1 MQSTQVIV
9 VGGGP
14 AGLTAAI
21 ALGAAGVETVLVAPP
36 PPADTRTTALLASS
50 VTALEALGAWA
61 HCRAE
66 AAPLRT
72 LRLVDDTGR
81 LLRAPEVRFDA
92 AEIGLDAFGYNIAN
106 RHLVTALEA
115 RAKALPALQ
124 RRSEAAAAVSIGDAD
139 VTVTLASDECLTARL
154 AIGADGRRSLCRRA
168 TGIETNRR
176 AGRQTAL
183 ALSFGHSRPHN
194 DTSTEFHTP
203 DGPFTTVPLPGEARD
218 QAKWNPVS
226 RPDHAPNH
234 RSSLVWV
241 LGPGTARRVLAWDD
255 AALSAEVE
263 RCSHSILGKTAIE
276 PERGIFPLTTET
288 AERFAANRVALI
300 GEAAHVMPP
309 IGAQGLNLG
318 LRDAAQIAEL
328 VIAARETGADIGSDA
343 LLARYDAL
351 RRPDVTTRMLAVD
364 WLNRSLLSD
373 FLPVQSLRGV
383 GLYALDRIGP
393 LRRLV
398 MREGI
403 APSASEPA
411 LMRGVALHQD

>member
-1 MQSTQVIV
+1 MSIDTHVIV

-21 ALGAAGVETVLVAPP
+21 ALGLAGVETALVAPP
-36 PPADTRTTALLASS
+36 PPPDARTTALLASS
-50 VTALEALGAWA
+50 VAALETLGVWKR
-61 HCRAE
+61 CRKD

-92 AEIGLDAFGYNIAN
+92 GEIGLDAFGYNIAN
-106 RHLVTALEA
+106 RHLTAALDA
-115 RAKALPALQ
+115 RAATLPALH
-124 RRSEAAAAVSIGDAD
+124 RRNEAATAVSARDAS
-139 VTVTLASDECLTARL
+139 VTVTLASGEAIAARL
-154 AIGADGRRSLCRRA
+154 VIGADGRQSLCRRA
-168 TGIETNRR
+168 AGIKAVRQ
-176 AGRQTAL
+176 AGAQSAL
-183 ALSFGHSRPHN
+183 ALSFGHSRPHH

-203 DGPFTTVPLPGEARD
+203 EGPFTTVPLPGG
-218 QAKWNPVS
+218 
-226 RPDHAPNH
+226 

-241 LGPGTARRVLAWDD
+241 LGPGTAKRIAAWND

-263 RCSHSILGKTAIE
+263 RRSHSILGRIEVE
-276 PERGIFPLTTET
+276 PERGIFPLATET
-288 AERFAANRVALI
+288 AERFAAHRITLI

-328 VIAARETGADIGSDA
+328 VVEARNAGTDIGSDA

-351 RRPDVTTRMLAVD
+351 RRPDVTTRRLAVD
-364 WLNRSLLSD
+364 WLNRSLLTD
-373 FLPVQSLRGV
+373 FLPVQSLRGL

-411 LMRGVALHQD
+411 LMRGEALH

>member
-1 MQSTQVIV
+1 MSTDPHVIV

-14 AGLTAAI
+14 AGLTTAV
-21 ALGAAGVETVLVAPP
+21 ALGLAGIETVLVAPP
-36 PPADTRTTALLASS
+36 PPPDARTTALLASS
-50 VTALEALGAWA
+50 VAALETLGIWER
-61 HCRAE
+61 CRTD

-92 AEIGLDAFGYNIAN
+92 VEIGLDAFGYNIAN
-106 RHLVTALEA
+106 RHLTAALDA
-115 RAKALPALQ
+115 RAATLPALH
-124 RRSEAAAAVSIGDAD
+124 RRSEAATAASVRDAG
-139 VTVTLASDECLTARL
+139 VTVTLASGERIAARL
-154 AIGADGRRSLCRRA
+154 AVGADGRQSLCRRA
-168 TGIETNRR
+168 AGIATVRQ
-176 AGRQTAL
+176 AGTQSAL
-183 ALSFGHSRPHN
+183 ALSFAHSRPHH

-203 DGPFTTVPLPGEARD
+203 DGPFTTVPLPGD
-218 QAKWNPVS
+218 
-226 RPDHAPNH
+226 

-241 LGPGTARRVLAWDD
+241 LGPGAAKRIAGWDD
-255 AALSAEVE
+255 ATLSAEVE
-263 RCSHSILGKTAIE
+263 RRSHSILGKTRTG
-276 PERGIFPLTTET
+276 PDRGVFPLAMET
-288 AERFAANRVALI
+288 AERLAAHRIGLV

-328 VIAARETGADIGSDA
+328 VVEARNAGTDIGSDA

-351 RRPDVTTRMLAVD
+351 RRPDVTTRTLAVD
-364 WLNRSLLSD
+364 WLNRSLLTD
-373 FLPVQSLRGV
+373 FLPVQSLRGL

-411 LMRGVALHQD
+411 LMRGEGLH